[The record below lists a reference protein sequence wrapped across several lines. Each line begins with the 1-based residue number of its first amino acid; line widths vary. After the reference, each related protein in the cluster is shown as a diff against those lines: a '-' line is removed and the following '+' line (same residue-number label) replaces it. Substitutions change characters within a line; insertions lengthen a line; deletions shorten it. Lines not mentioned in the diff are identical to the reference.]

1 LTVLHRCLGPL
12 LVGVQARRLTTLLEA
27 VAATMGGPRP
37 MLTDTSRRFGGGAG
51 SRNKVKRADCW
62 LGNGRLQRDARTI

>member
-1 LTVLHRCLGPL
+1 
-12 LVGVQARRLTTLLEA
+12 
-27 VAATMGGPRP
+27 MGGPRP

>member
-37 MLTDTSRRFGGGAG
+37 MLTDTGRRLPVGAQ
-51 SRNKVKRADCW
+51 SDLV
-62 LGNGRLQRDARTI
+62 